1 LVHWFESAST
11 DGSGDDCV
19 NWDGVAAWILHGEK
33 WQHAGRKLFP
43 FTKQVATFRGIAA
56 NIDPAH

>member
-1 LVHWFESAST
+1 
-11 DGSGDDCV
+11 V